1 MGFSFSNFFFFGVG
15 VAIVELEFGFRVKL
29 HYFLFT
35 LFGYRKCSK
44 IEENNYLITILLLF
58 Y

>member
-1 MGFSFSNFFFFGVG
+1 MPDSLFGVG
-15 VAIVELEFGFRVKL
+15 VAVVELEFGFRVKL

-35 LFGYRKCSK
+35 RFGYRKCSK
-44 IEENNYLITILLLF
+44 IEENNYLIAILLLF

>member
-1 MGFSFSNFFFFGVG
+1 MG
-15 VAIVELEFGFRVKL
+15 VAVVELEFGFRVKL